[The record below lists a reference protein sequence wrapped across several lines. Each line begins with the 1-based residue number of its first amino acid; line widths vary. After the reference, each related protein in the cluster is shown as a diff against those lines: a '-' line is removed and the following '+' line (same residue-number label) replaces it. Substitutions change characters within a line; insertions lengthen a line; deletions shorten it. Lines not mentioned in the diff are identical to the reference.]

1 MRAQDL
7 EGFGPMRGGDW
18 RLTLYG
24 GDQLAGHQAQE
35 PPARV
40 EALDQGGRQTEGA
53 GQQAGDRQVEDEQ
66 IARVAVSSSA

>member
-1 MRAQDL
+1 M
-7 EGFGPMRGGDW
+7 
-18 RLTLYG
+18 YG